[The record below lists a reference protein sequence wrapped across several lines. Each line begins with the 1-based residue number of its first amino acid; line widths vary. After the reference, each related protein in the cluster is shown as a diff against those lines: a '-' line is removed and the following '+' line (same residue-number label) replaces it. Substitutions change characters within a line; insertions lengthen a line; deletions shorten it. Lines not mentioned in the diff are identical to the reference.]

1 MWVSASAYAQQ
12 RLLELVGLKAVPML
26 TMRAVVLS
34 LRTSRHGQKPFEM
47 TPMEQS
53 EALDTQVEQILE
65 EARMV
70 LPGIQTLFG
79 FQLIAVFNQRFEEAL
94 GRPWQLLH
102 LAAVVLTAVA
112 VGLIM
117 APAAYHR
124 QAEPNRASRYFA
136 SYASF
141 AITLAMVPLAAA
153 LAVEVSV
160 VAFVVTRQTAPS
172 AIIGAALAL
181 CLIWLWYVF
190 PAYRRRYRVTPL
202 RTRSS
207 RGDG

>member
-1 MWVSASAYAQQ
+1 
-12 RLLELVGLKAVPML
+12 
-26 TMRAVVLS
+26 
-34 LRTSRHGQKPFEM
+34 M
-47 TPMEQS
+47 TQAEDS
-53 EALDTQVEQILE
+53 ESLDTELEQILE

-70 LPGIQTLFG
+70 LPGIQALFG
-79 FQLIAVFNQRFEEAL
+79 FQLIAVFNPRFEEAL

-136 SYASF
+136 GYASF
-141 AITLAMVPLAAA
+141 AITLAMVPLSAA

-160 VAFVVTRQTAPS
+160 VAFVVTRHTAAS
-172 AIIGAALAL
+172 TLIGSALAL
-181 CLIWLWYVF
+181 FLIWLWYVF
-190 PAYRRRYRVTPL
+190 PAYRKRYRVTAL
-202 RTRSS
+202 RTHRPRLS
-207 RGDG
+207 G